1 MSHEPPPTADPRPGG
16 SQFSLRGMF
25 VLMTAMS
32 IIFAVLAL
40 VLKTPRHWLGALA
53 LPFICVSIIAT
64 IEFFRALFP
73 PQPRFPPHLSPP
85 PSNPLQTGYF
95 RGGENPFG
103 PGGKQF
109 PTESKESGSPF
120 AK

>member
-1 MSHEPPPTADPRPGG
+1 MSNELQPEDDHRPGG

-25 VLMTAMS
+25 VLITAMS
-32 IIFAVLAL
+32 VIFAVLAL

-64 IEFFRALFP
+64 MEFFRAIFP
-73 PQPRFPPHLSPP
+73 PQPRFPPYLPPP

-95 RGGENPFG
+95 SGGENPFG
-103 PGGKQF
+103 TGGKNP
-109 PTESKESGSPF
+109 PTQSEESGNPF
-120 AK
+120 AE